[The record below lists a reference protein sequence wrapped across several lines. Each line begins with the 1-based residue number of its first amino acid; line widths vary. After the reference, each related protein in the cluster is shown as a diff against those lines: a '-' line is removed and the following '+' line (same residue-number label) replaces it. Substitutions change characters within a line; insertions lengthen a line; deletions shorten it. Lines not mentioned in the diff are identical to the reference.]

1 MYILYTEPWWQY
13 RLVTGG
19 PLALF
24 DQFFL
29 LLSDGVDSDSL
40 GEMVGGEGGGRV
52 GGEEGGKEGSGK
64 GTPYNPPSDAYTH
77 THTHPHPHPP
87 HQLGVVEALHVIL
100 PLMLT
105 HP

>member
-1 MYILYTEPWWQY
+1 MRDYTQADVVTQDLVTNTHEYSMYILYTEPCWQY

-52 GGEEGGKEGSGK
+52 GGEEGGKEGRG
-64 GTPYNPPSDAYTH
+64 
-77 THTHPHPHPP
+77 
-87 HQLGVVEALHVIL
+87 EW
-100 PLMLT
+100 
-105 HP
+105 